1 MSESTMSNQKHALVQ
16 MAQTLVES
24 YHSETAEYLKHRLET
39 DQKMTELSQTIL
51 DQEKDSAYGL
61 AKIQELEET
70 LSLKNRT
77 LSEYEEMIR
86 GLEDKLKEKLET
98 ESAEQESSN
107 KFNMLRIQAKE
118 ITEKDR
124 EIERLNKLV
133 NLLRDKKKA
142 HKDTPRPTHDVSG
155 GWSPTR
161 KNAPFQKQVVP
172 TELVEEKGP
181 VEDTKDVEEQSEVIE
196 AIVSQV
202 SEEIS
207 DTEEPIVEKPGEEVT
222 EEAVAEEQE
231 QEQEQ
236 QEEAK
241 EVAEI
246 FVYRKKEYYTIKGD
260 PDKVVYRVLE
270 GDLKGERL
278 GTWYENTSGKRK
290 GKRSVTLDK

>member
-1 MSESTMSNQKHALVQ
+1 MSNQKHALVQ

-24 YHSETAEYLKHRLET
+24 YHTETAVYLKHRFET
-39 DQKMTELSQTIL
+39 DQKMAELSQTIL

-161 KNAPFQKQVVP
+161 KNAPYQEPEVP
-172 TELVEEKGP
+172 AEP
-181 VEDTKDVEEQSEVIE
+181 VEDTQDVEEQSEVIE

-202 SEEIS
+202 SEEIT
-207 DTEEPIVEKPGEEVT
+207 DTEEPVLVEKPGEEVT
-222 EEAVAEEQE
+222 EEVVKEPEEE
-231 QEQEQ
+231 P
-236 QEEAK
+236 EEAK

-278 GTWYENTSGKRK
+278 GTWYENTNGKRK

>member
-1 MSESTMSNQKHALVQ
+1 MSNQKHALVQ

-24 YHSETAEYLKHRLET
+24 YHSETAEYLKKRLET
-39 DQKMTELSQTIL
+39 DQKMAELSQTIL
-51 DQEKDSAYGL
+51 DQEKDAAYGL

-70 LSLKNRT
+70 LSLKNKT
-77 LSEYEEMIR
+77 LSEYEAMIR
-86 GLEDKLKEKLET
+86 GLEDKLTEKLDK

-133 NLLRDKKKA
+133 NLLRDKKKP

-161 KNAPFQKQVVP
+161 KNAPYQEPVA
-172 TELVEEKGP
+172 P
-181 VEDTKDVEEQSEVIE
+181 VEPVETTEPVEEQSEVIE

-207 DTEEPIVEKPGEEVT
+207 DTEETTVLVDKPCEEVT
-222 EEAVAEEQE
+222 EEAVTEEQQELQE
-231 QEQEQ
+231 QEK
-236 QEEAK
+236 EAD

-260 PDKVVYRVLE
+260 PEKVVYRVLE

-278 GTWYENTSGKRK
+278 GIWYENTSGKRK

>member
-1 MSESTMSNQKHALVQ
+1 MSKQKHALVQ

-39 DQKMTELSQTIL
+39 DQKMAELSQTIL

-61 AKIQELEET
+61 AKIQGLEET

-161 KNAPFQKQVVP
+161 KNAPYQEPVVP
-172 TELVEEKGP
+172 TEP
-181 VEDTKDVEEQSEVIE
+181 VEDTEPVEAKEPVEVEEQSEVIE

-207 DTEEPIVEKPGEEVT
+207 DTEEPVLVEKTGEEVA
-222 EEAVAEEQE
+222 EEVVKEEQE
-231 QEQEQ
+231 QEQQ
-236 QEEAK
+236 EAK

>member
-1 MSESTMSNQKHALVQ
+1 MSESTMNNQKHALVQ

-24 YHSETAEYLKHRLET
+24 YHSETAEYLKKRLET
-39 DQKMTELSQTIL
+39 DQKMAELSQTIL
-51 DQEKDSAYGL
+51 DQEKDAAYGL
-61 AKIQELEET
+61 AKIQELEEM
-70 LSLKNRT
+70 LSLKNKT
-77 LSEYEEMIR
+77 LSEYEAMIR

-98 ESAEQESSN
+98 ENAEQESSN

-133 NLLRDKKKA
+133 NLLRDKQKP

-161 KNAPFQKQVVP
+161 KNAPFQEPVA
-172 TELVEEKGP
+172 P
-181 VEDTKDVEEQSEVIE
+181 VEPVETTEPVKVEEQSEVIE

-207 DTEEPIVEKPGEEVT
+207 DTEDAPVLVEKPEEEAPT
-222 EEAVAEEQE
+222 EELV
-231 QEQEQ
+231 
-236 QEEAK
+236 EEAK
-241 EVAEI
+241 EANEVAEI

-260 PDKVVYRVLE
+260 PEKVVYQVLE
-270 GDLKGERL
+270 GDMKGKRL

>member
-1 MSESTMSNQKHALVQ
+1 MSESTMNNQKHALVQ

-24 YHSETAEYLKHRLET
+24 YHRETAEYLKKRLET
-39 DQKMTELSQTIL
+39 DQKMAELSQTIL
-51 DQEKDSAYGL
+51 DQEKSVAQGL

-70 LSLKNRT
+70 LSLKNKT
-77 LSEYEEMIR
+77 LSEYEAMIR

-133 NLLRDKKKA
+133 NLLRDKQKP

-161 KNAPFQKQVVP
+161 ENSPYQEPVAPVEP
-172 TELVEEKGP
+172 DTEP
-181 VEDTKDVEEQSEVIE
+181 VEDTKDVEKQSEVIE

-207 DTEEPIVEKPGEEVT
+207 DTEEAPVLVEKPGEEVT

-231 QEQEQ
+231 QEQD
-236 QEEAK
+236 K

-260 PDKVVYRVLE
+260 PDKVVYQVLE

>member
-1 MSESTMSNQKHALVQ
+1 MSESTMNNQKHALVQ

-39 DQKMTELSQTIL
+39 DQKMAELSQTIL
-51 DQEKDSAYGL
+51 DQEKDAAYGL
-61 AKIQELEET
+61 AKIQELEEM
-70 LSLKNRT
+70 LSLKNKT
-77 LSEYEEMIR
+77 LSEYEAMIR
-86 GLEDKLKEKLET
+86 GLEDKLKDKLET
-98 ESAEQESSN
+98 ENAEQESSN

-161 KNAPFQKQVVP
+161 KNAPFQGPVVP
-172 TELVEEKGP
+172 TEP
-181 VEDTKDVEEQSEVIE
+181 VEDTEPVEEQSEVIE

-207 DTEEPIVEKPGEEVT
+207 DTEEPVLVEKPGEEVT
-222 EEAVAEEQE
+222 EEALTEEQE
-231 QEQEQ
+231 KEEQ

>member
-1 MSESTMSNQKHALVQ
+1 MSESTMSKQKHALVQ

-39 DQKMTELSQTIL
+39 DQKMVELSQTIL
-51 DQEKDSAYGL
+51 DQEKSVAQGL
-61 AKIQELEET
+61 AKIQDLEET
-70 LSLKNRT
+70 LSLKNKT
-77 LSEYEEMIR
+77 LSEYEAMIR

-161 KNAPFQKQVVP
+161 KNAPYQEPVVP
-172 TELVEEKGP
+172 TEP
-181 VEDTKDVEEQSEVIE
+181 VEDTEPVKDTEPSEEQSEVIE

-207 DTEEPIVEKPGEEVT
+207 DTEEPVLVEKPGEEVT

-231 QEQEQ
+231 EAK
-236 QEEAK
+236 EEAK

>member
-1 MSESTMSNQKHALVQ
+1 MNNQKHALVQ

-24 YHSETAEYLKHRLET
+24 YHSETAEYLKKRLET
-39 DQKMTELSQTIL
+39 DQKMAELSQTIL
-51 DQEKDSAYGL
+51 DQEKDAAYGL

-70 LSLKNRT
+70 LSLKNKT
-77 LSEYEEMIR
+77 LSEYEAMIR
-86 GLEDKLKEKLET
+86 GLEDKLKEKLDK

-133 NLLRDKKKA
+133 CLLRDKQKP
-142 HKDTPRPTHDVSG
+142 HKDTPKPTHDVSG

-161 KNAPFQKQVVP
+161 KNAPFQEPVP
-172 TELVEEKGP
+172 P
-181 VEDTKDVEEQSEVIE
+181 VEPSETKEPVEEQSEVIE

-207 DTEEPIVEKPGEEVT
+207 DTEETTVLVDKPGGEVT
-222 EEAVAEEQE
+222 EEAVAEEQQELQE
-231 QEQEQ
+231 QEQE
-236 QEEAK
+236 AD

-260 PDKVVYRVLE
+260 PEKVVYRVLE

-278 GTWYENTSGKRK
+278 GIWYENTNGKRK

>member
-1 MSESTMSNQKHALVQ
+1 MNNQKHALVQ

-39 DQKMTELSQTIL
+39 DQKMAELSQTIL

-98 ESAEQESSN
+98 ESAEQESSD

-133 NLLRDKKKA
+133 NLLRDKQKA

-172 TELVEEKGP
+172 AEP

-207 DTEEPIVEKPGEEVT
+207 DTEEPVLVEKPGEEVT
-222 EEAVAEEQE
+222 EEVVKEEE
-231 QEQEQ
+231 KEEE

>member
-1 MSESTMSNQKHALVQ
+1 MSESTMSKQKHALVQ

-39 DQKMTELSQTIL
+39 DQKMAELSQTIL

-142 HKDTPRPTHDVSG
+142 HKVTPRPTHDVSG

-161 KNAPFQKQVVP
+161 NNAPYQEPVVP
-172 TELVEEKGP
+172 VEP
-181 VEDTKDVEEQSEVIE
+181 VEDTQDVEEQSEVIE

-207 DTEEPIVEKPGEEVT
+207 DTEELVLVEKPGEEVT
-222 EEAVAEEQE
+222 EEVSEEPE
-231 QEQEQ
+231 EEEEEE
-236 QEEAK
+236 EEAK

-278 GTWYENTSGKRK
+278 GTWYENTNGKRK

>member
-1 MSESTMSNQKHALVQ
+1 MNNQKHALVQ

-24 YHSETAEYLKHRLET
+24 YHSETVEYLKHRLET
-39 DQKMTELSQTIL
+39 DQKMAELSQTIL

-98 ESAEQESSN
+98 ESAEQESSD

-133 NLLRDKKKA
+133 NLLRDKQKA

-172 TELVEEKGP
+172 AEP

-207 DTEEPIVEKPGEEVT
+207 DTEEPVLVEKPGEEVT
-222 EEAVAEEQE
+222 EEVVKEEE
-231 QEQEQ
+231 KEEE

>member
-1 MSESTMSNQKHALVQ
+1 MSESTMNNQKHALVQ

-39 DQKMTELSQTIL
+39 DQKMAELSQTIL

-61 AKIQELEET
+61 AKIQELEDT
-70 LSLKNRT
+70 LSLKNKT
-77 LSEYEEMIR
+77 LSEYEAMIR

-98 ESAEQESSN
+98 ENTEQESSN

-161 KNAPFQKQVVP
+161 ENSPYQKPVVP
-172 TELVEEKGP
+172 VEP
-181 VEDTKDVEEQSEVIE
+181 VEDTDPVEGQGQGEVIE

-202 SEEIS
+202 SEDIS
-207 DTEEPIVEKPGEEVT
+207 DTEEPVVEKPGEEVVK
-222 EEAVAEEQE
+222 EEEPE
-231 QEQEQ
+231 
-236 QEEAK
+236 EEAK